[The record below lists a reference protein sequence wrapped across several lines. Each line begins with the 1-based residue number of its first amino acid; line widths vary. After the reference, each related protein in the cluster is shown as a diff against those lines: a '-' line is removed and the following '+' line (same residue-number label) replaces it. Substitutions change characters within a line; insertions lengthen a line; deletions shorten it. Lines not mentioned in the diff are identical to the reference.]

1 MKIKQTITTALLS
14 LSVVAAAAV
23 TTLPVYANQQQPID
37 SVDNTPTNNPEP
49 SSGTKSTCG
58 GAETSI
64 ISCPQGAGTDTKNNG
79 VWYLLTLVLK
89 ILTAGVGIVAV
100 GGIAYGAALYASS
113 ADKPDQAK
121 AGMTYIKNV
130 VIGLIAYGL
139 MFILLNF
146 LIPGG
151 IFN

>member
-1 MKIKQTITTALLS
+1 MKIKQTITATLLT
-14 LSVVAAAAV
+14 LSVIVTAATAA
-23 TTLPVYANQQQPID
+23 LPVYANTQQPID
-37 SVDNTPTNNPEP
+37 SVDNAPTNNPEP
-49 SSGTKSTCG
+49 TGGSTCG
-58 GAETSI
+58 GAQTSI
-64 ISCPQGAGTDTKNNG
+64 ISCPQNAGTDTKNNG
-79 VWYLLTLVLK
+79 VWYLLMLVLN

-121 AGMTYIKNV
+121 AGMNYIKNV

>member
-1 MKIKQTITTALLS
+1 MKIKQTITTSLTGFAIIATAALS
-14 LSVVAAAAV
+14 A
-23 TTLPVYANQQQPID
+23 LPAYASTQQPISD
-37 SVDNTPTNNPEP
+37 TDNTPTNNVAPTNGGE
-49 SSGTKSTCG
+49 CG
-58 GAETSI
+58 GAKTAI
-64 ISCPQGAGTDTKNNG
+64 ITCDQTAGTDTKNNG
-79 VWYLLTLVLK
+79 VWYLLILTLN

-113 ADKPDQAK
+113 SDKPDQAK

-139 MFILLNF
+139 MFVLLNF